1 MSKRTRFDEC
11 RDEMFADKLAG
22 RSAKREHLKR
32 WGANKVAAQRDRL
45 AERATYCA
53 KHFAL
58 GGLRSV
64 CWAAGKEND
73 WIDPRIYG
81 LCDRRPELTLYPR
94 SVRVCA

>member
-1 MSKRTRFDEC
+1 MSKKSRFDEC
-11 RDEMFADKLAG
+11 RESMFSGKPTTADE
-22 RSAKREHLKR
+22 RRESLKR

-64 CWAAGKEND
+64 CWSAGKSND
-73 WIDPRIYG
+73 WIDPRIFG
-81 LCDRRPELTLYPR
+81 LCDKLPELTLYPY
-94 SVRVCA
+94 SVRVGA